1 MNTEVSRISE
11 RRIRNNRIRR
21 RRELR
26 NRFMMCVL
34 TLVLV
39 IGFSILFF
47 SFKTKAQ
54 GNDEKILYKY
64 YKSIVVEEGD
74 TLWYYACQ
82 YVEESYYDSY
92 DDYIK
97 EVIMINSLKDD
108 AITAGQHLILPYYSP
123 DFVS

>member
-1 MNTEVSRISE
+1 MNTELSRISE

-26 NRFMMCVL
+26 HRFIMCVL
-34 TLVLV
+34 TLVL
-39 IGFSILFF
+39 ILGFSTLFF

-54 GNDEKILYKY
+54 GNDEEILYKY

-74 TLWYYACQ
+74 TLWHYACQ

-97 EVIMINSLKDD
+97 EVIMINSLTDD